1 MLDVSCK
8 CLMFY
13 INAWCFIKRLKVVP
27 VSLSVLGRGSCS
39 GKTQFILGKGGNC
52 LKVLQKEL
60 VIEWW
65 KMLFLKRLNI
75 LQSDMMFY

>member
-1 MLDVSCK
+1 M
-8 CLMFY
+8 
-13 INAWCFIKRLKVVP
+13 KRLKVVP

-39 GKTQFILGKGGNC
+39 KKTQFILGKGGNC

>member
-1 MLDVSCK
+1 MLDVLYK
-8 CLMFY
+8 FLIFNK
-13 INAWCFIKRLKVVP
+13 NAWCFIKRLKVVP

-39 GKTQFILGKGGNC
+39 KKTQFILGKGGNC
-52 LKVLQKEL
+52 LKVLLKES

-65 KMLFLKRLNI
+65 KMLFKERLNI

>member
-1 MLDVSCK
+1 MLDVLYK
-8 CLMFY
+8 ILMFY
-13 INAWCFIKRLKVVP
+13 KNAWCFIKRLKVVP

-65 KMLFLKRLNI
+65 KILSLKRLNV